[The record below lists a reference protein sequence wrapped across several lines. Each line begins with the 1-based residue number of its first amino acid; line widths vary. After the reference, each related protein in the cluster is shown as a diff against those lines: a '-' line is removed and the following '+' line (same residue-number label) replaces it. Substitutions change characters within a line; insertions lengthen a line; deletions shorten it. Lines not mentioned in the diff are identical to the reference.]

1 MNKKVLHAR
10 ETCRVSFFSIFLSFK
25 FLSSKI
31 GTIQELELLIE
42 VDSILSLEKEKKIDH
57 SFNNVCAKKKSASLN
72 GKERKIKEINCIYI
86 TVEL

>member
-1 MNKKVLHAR
+1 MQGKHVEL
-10 ETCRVSFFSIFLSFK
+10 VFSLFFY
-25 FLSSKI
+25 LSSKI

-57 SFNNVCAKKKSASLN
+57 SFNNVCAKKKSVSLN
-72 GKERKIKEINCIYI
+72 GKERKIKEIKCIYI